1 MVKRLEEDLD
11 WVSMQTLPLYS
22 EYHGCLCFLHPFFH
36 PLLFSFRLGKM
47 YRYTLEKFD
56 PESMANFVEGFYK
69 NLPAENIPPPKTPL

>member
-1 MVKRLEEDLD
+1 MVRRLEEDLA
-11 WVSMQTLPLYS
+11 WALMPILPLSS
-22 EYHGCLCFLHPFFH
+22 EYHACILFPCFH
-36 PLLFSFRLGKM
+36 LLPPSFRLGKM